1 MNSVES
7 FERKIRTKKQPLTV
21 PGIIMDLIF
30 SDDDDDDD
38 VDDDDDDDDVID
50 DEESDEAEDGDF
62 IEYPPGNIFPT
73 LFHYFF

>member
-1 MNSVES
+1 
-7 FERKIRTKKQPLTV
+7 
-21 PGIIMDLIF
+21 MDLIF

-62 IEYPPGNIFPT
+62 IEYPPGIIFPT